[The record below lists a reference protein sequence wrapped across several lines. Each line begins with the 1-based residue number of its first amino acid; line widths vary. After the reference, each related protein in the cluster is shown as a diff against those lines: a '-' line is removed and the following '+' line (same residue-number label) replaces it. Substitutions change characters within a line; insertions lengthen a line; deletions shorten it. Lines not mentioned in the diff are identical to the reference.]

1 MEDIL
6 EIAEKLLME
15 NCLCDNCL
23 GRQFA
28 TLGYGLDNA
37 ERGKILKNI
46 LIIKAHKLTLEKEK
60 TGIEILRKIALNGMS
75 LAAKNT
81 LKKLGYTLKENKS
94 SCLICRGKFQELN
107 LIAEKCL
114 KKAGDYEFNNFLV
127 GVEIPKDIIEAE
139 DSLRARY
146 KISWGETIKSEF
158 TREAG
163 KILSK
168 NTGKSVEYKKPD
180 IVILF
185 NPFSEEVKV
194 QVNPLFVG
202 GRYKKLVRGIP
213 QSRWICKKCRGRG
226 CKRCNWKGKM
236 YEESVQE
243 IIEKP
248 ILNETLGENTKFHAS
263 GREDVDALVLGNG
276 RPFVIEVKNPRR
288 RNINLK
294 KIEDEV
300 NKTNKV
306 EVKDLYFADREM
318 VRKIKLLEHAKKLY
332 EAIVEAENGE
342 ITDEELKVLREK
354 FKDVEVHQQTPKRVM
369 HRRTDKVRVKR
380 VYSVE
385 ADKLTPKKLKLKIE
399 CQGGLYIKEL
409 VDGDEGR
416 TKPSISEI
424 LGKKLKCLEL
434 SVLDIS
440 C

>member
-1 MEDIL
+1 MEN
-6 EIAEKLLME
+6 AEKLLME

-37 ERGKILKNI
+37 ERGRSLKNI
-46 LIIKAHKLTLEKEK
+46 LTMKAHKLTLEKEK
-60 TGIEILRKIALNGMS
+60 VGVEILRKIALNGMF
-75 LAAKNT
+75 LTAKNT
-81 LKKLGYTLKENKS
+81 LKKLGYPLKENKS
-94 SCLICRGKFQELN
+94 LCVICRGKFQELN

-114 KKAGDYEFNNFLV
+114 KEVGDYEFNNFLV
-127 GVEIPKDIIEAE
+127 GVEVPKDVIEAE

-158 TREAG
+158 TREVG

-168 NTGKSVEYKKPD
+168 ITGKSVEYKKPD

-202 GRYKKLVRGIP
+202 GKYKKLVRGIP
-213 QSRWICKKCRGRG
+213 QSKWMCKKCKGIG

-276 RPFVIEVKNPRR
+276 RPFIIEVKNPKRR
-288 RNINLK
+288 SINLK
-294 KIEDEV
+294 KVEDEV
-300 NKTNKV
+300 NKTGKV
-306 EVKDLYFADREM
+306 EVEDLYFADRET
-318 VRKIKLLEHAKKLY
+318 VRKIKLLEHAKKIY
-332 EAIVEAENGE
+332 EAIVETENRE
-342 ITDEELKVLREK
+342 ITDEDLKILGEK
-354 FKDVEVHQQTPKRVM
+354 FKDVDVYQQTPKRVM
-369 HRRTDKVRVKR
+369 HRRVDKVRVKR

-385 ADKLTPKKLKLKIE
+385 VDKLTPKRLKLKIE
-399 CQGGLYIKEL
+399 CQGGLYVKEL
-409 VDGDEGR
+409 IDGDEGR
-416 TKPSISEI
+416 TKPNISEV

-434 SVLDIS
+434 TVLNIS